1 MSGLKSAWEL
11 SLEKSNELVPELKGK
26 KKLNEQ
32 KKKEINE
39 IRKEYRAK
47 IADKDV
53 TVQDRL
59 NKLSER
65 TPPEEMEVVAEEL
78 LRQFGD
84 EKKALEAEMESEVEA
99 SGDGKR
105 GRSCPSTLRL
115 IDLNNPHLFSFKV
128 NLL

>member
-11 SLEKSNELVPELKGK
+11 SLEKSDELVPELKGK

-59 NKLSER
+59 NKLSQR

-99 SGDGKR
+99 VRQRSG
-105 GRSCPSTLRL
+105 
-115 IDLNNPHLFSFKV
+115 
-128 NLL
+128 